1 MSTTL
6 LGLPTIRAF
15 NVQAVFTDLFFQAQ
29 DEHTKS
35 WFTFMACAGWLGFR
49 LELLCLAFIGF
60 VVFICII
67 VAGLGMKLAI
77 FYFVMLCCYLF
88 EFYIAFRLD
97 MDNIKTQSTFTFTP
111 LIIAKCCKQHILIT
125 YEIV

>member
-1 MSTTL
+1 MNIEGQGHNDLIIFAVRSPIYGHVSTTL

-29 DEHTKS
+29 DDHTKS

-60 VVFICII
+60 VVFISIV
-67 VAGLGMKLAI
+67 VAGLGETVPH
-77 FYFVMLCCYLF
+77 YGVSCYCCDLYLSF
-88 EFYIAFRLD
+88 
-97 MDNIKTQSTFTFTP
+97 
-111 LIIAKCCKQHILIT
+111 
-125 YEIV
+125 